1 MQDKDKLQQKLEQEL
16 NDYKQYVKEQGVDFA
31 IDKAYELTVKQEIID
46 VLVYDTDL
54 SDKQIKAL
62 LKTDKVLDECYDDW
76 LHCDGNLKDTLS
88 FSVDESVNT
97 ITDKFK
103 KDKIKANK
111 EVR

>member
-1 MQDKDKLQQKLEQEL
+1 MQDKDKLIQKLEQEL
-16 NDYKQYVKEQGVDFA
+16 KDYKAYVKEQGVDFA
-31 IDKAYELTVKQEIID
+31 IEKAYEITVKQEIID
-46 VLVYDTDL
+46 VLVYDSEL
-54 SDKQIKAL
+54 SEKQMKAL

-76 LHCDGNLKDTLS
+76 LHCDGNLKETLS

-97 ITDKFK
+97 ITDNYK